1 MPNPQVGDV
10 VSDFTLPRSL
20 EAMLTLSECLTNGP
34 VLLHFYVF
42 DFGTIWTQELSQLR
56 DKEEQVRAA
65 GGQVIAVAVSSV
77 FAQQAF
83 ARHLGVSFPLLSDW
97 NRTVAPAYGV
107 QYDVWR
113 GHQGVAKRSV
123 FVIDRQ
129 GIIRYRWVTD
139 DALVLPDFDAAI
151 GVLRQL

>member
-1 MPNPQVGDV
+1 M
-10 VSDFTLPRSL
+10 
-20 EAMLTLSECLTNGP
+20 
-34 VLLHFYVF
+34 
-42 DFGTIWTQELSQLR
+42 R

-65 GGQVIAVAVSSV
+65 GGQVVAIAVSSV
-77 FAQQAF
+77 FAQQPF

-97 NRTVAPAYGV
+97 NRTVAPADSV

-129 GIIRYRWVTD
+129 GIVRYRWVTD

-151 GVLRQL
+151 AVLRQL

>member
-1 MPNPQVGDV
+1 M
-10 VSDFTLPRSL
+10 
-20 EAMLTLSECLTNGP
+20 
-34 VLLHFYVF
+34 
-42 DFGTIWTQELSQLR
+42 R
-56 DKEEQVRAA
+56 DKEAQAQAA
-65 GGQVIAVAVSSV
+65 GGQVIATAVSSV

-83 ARHLGVSFPLLSDW
+83 GQYLGVRFPLLSDW
-97 NRTVAPAYGV
+97 NRTVTPAYGV

-129 GIIRYRWVTD
+129 GVIRYRWVTD

-151 GVLRQL
+151 AVLRQL